1 MSVERINVLL
11 SFVTRH
17 NVNPLQQMQST
28 LFIFYGNGALAA
40 DDAKTRNKTESRGAR
55 QTAP

>member
-28 LFIFYGNGALAA
+28 LFVFYGNEAPAV
-40 DDAKTRNKTESRGAR
+40 DNR
-55 QTAP
+55 QSEK